1 MKKGNCDIGIA
12 FDGDGDRLIV
22 IDGSFNI
29 IWPDQL
35 MMVYSKTLLSKKIG
49 KVVFD
54 VKCSDNLEKIILDM
68 GGTPIR
74 SRTGHSYIK
83 KSLIKNN
90 ALLAGEMSGHI
101 FFNDGWYGFDDGIFA
116 AITLL
121 EIVSKEKNPKKAF
134 DWLPASFSTPEINIE
149 FRENEHFDF
158 FKLFVKLN
166 SFEDAVIDDLDGL
179 RIIYPNGWAL
189 IRCSNTSSNIVLR
202 FEANDEKM
210 LNNIK
215 NIIRDAILKVN
226 SSITIPF

>member
-1 MKKGNCDIGIA
+1 
-12 FDGDGDRLIV
+12 
-22 IDGSFNI
+22 
-29 IWPDQL
+29 

-121 EIVSKEKNPKKAF
+121 EIVSKEKNPKK
-134 DWLPASFSTPEINIE
+134 L
-149 FRENEHFDF
+149 
-158 FKLFVKLN
+158 
-166 SFEDAVIDDLDGL
+166 
-179 RIIYPNGWAL
+179 L
-189 IRCSNTSSNIVLR
+189 IGSQLR
-202 FEANDEKM
+202 FLRQKLILNLEKM
-210 LNNIK
+210 NILTFSNYLLN
-215 NIIRDAILKVN
+215 
-226 SSITIPF
+226 